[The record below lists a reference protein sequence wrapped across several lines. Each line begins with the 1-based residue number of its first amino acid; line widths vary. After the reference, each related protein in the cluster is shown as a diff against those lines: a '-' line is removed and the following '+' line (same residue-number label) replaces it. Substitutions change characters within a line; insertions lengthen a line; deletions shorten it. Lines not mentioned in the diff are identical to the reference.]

1 MRTVTKSKKAVFVA
15 VIILFLYLFAEV
27 TTFVGY
33 GILNQT
39 TFSWAEF
46 ESQRVDVLEKL
57 GKKRKRHNRPQADIR
72 KSAKRR
78 SVEVLHPYIGYVID
92 HRDEDCPQYGFCMDA
107 MKGDM
112 NAPITA
118 KSDDKLIVAIMG
130 GSFAVGVS
138 TNAHVIVQK
147 LQQIP
152 EFRDKEIVIH
162 TIALGGFK
170 QPQQL
175 MALNYFLALGAH
187 FDIIINIDGFNEIA
201 LPGLE
206 NVSKGVSPYYP
217 RLWYN
222 RVKGGRDEAML
233 LLLGKVALIKSDQEK
248 AARRLSNSVWRY
260 SVIGNLIWKYRN
272 KRYERKIRGNEEHF
286 IQYRADVSR
295 TLSYVATGPEYRYQ
309 DSDTLLRDLAR
320 VWSKSS
326 LQMHYVSQSIGAK
339 YFHFL
344 QPNQYV
350 SGSKSMGDEEMVVAR
365 LDDHPYRRSVEQ
377 GYPKLQAEGKWLQ
390 QNGVTFYDLTPI
402 FKDHNEPLYRDACC
416 HVTAEGYEIINSRI
430 ADAITMRDP

>member
-1 MRTVTKSKKAVFVA
+1 
-15 VIILFLYLFAEV
+15 
-27 TTFVGY
+27 
-33 GILNQT
+33 
-39 TFSWAEF
+39 
-46 ESQRVDVLEKL
+46 
-57 GKKRKRHNRPQADIR
+57 
-72 KSAKRR
+72 
-78 SVEVLHPYIGYVID
+78 
-92 HRDEDCPQYGFCMDA
+92 MDA

-118 KSDDKLIVAIMG
+118 KSDDKLIVVIMG

-147 LQQIP
+147 LKQIP
-152 EFRDKEIVIH
+152 QFRDKEIVIH
-162 TIALGGFK
+162 TVALGGFK

-222 RVKGGRDEAML
+222 RVKGGRDEVML
-233 LLLGKVALIKSDQEK
+233 LLLGKLALIRSDQAK

-260 SVIGNLIWKYRN
+260 SVIANLIWAYRN
-272 KRYERKIRGNEEHF
+272 KRYERKILGNEEYF
-286 IQYRADVSR
+286 IHYRAELSR
-295 TLSYVATGPEYRYQ
+295 TLFYVATGPEYHYQ
-309 DSDTLLRDLAR
+309 DSDTLHRDLAR

-326 LQMHYVSQSIGAK
+326 LQMNYVSQSIGAK

-350 SGSKSMGDEEMVVAR
+350 PGSKPMGDEETAVAR

-377 GYPKLQAEGKWLQ
+377 GYPKLQAEGEWLLD
-390 QNGVTFYDLTPI
+390 NGVAFYDLTLI

-416 HVTAEGYEIINSRI
+416 HVTARGYEIVNARI
-430 ADAITMRDP
+430 ADAMGNR

>member
-1 MRTVTKSKKAVFVA
+1 MRTVSKSKKAVFVA
-15 VIILFLYLFAEV
+15 VIILVSYLLAEL
-27 TTFVGY
+27 TTYVGY
-33 GILNQT
+33 GILNET
-39 TFSWAEF
+39 TFAWAEF
-46 ESQRVDVLEKL
+46 QAQRLQVLDRL
-57 GKKRKRHNRPQADIR
+57 DKKRKRHYRSQADIR
-72 KSAKRR
+72 KTTKRQR
-78 SVEVLHPYIGYVID
+78 VEVLHPYIGYVVD
-92 HRDEDCPQYGFCMDA
+92 HRDEGCPQYGFCMDA

-138 TNAHVIVQK
+138 TNAHVIVRK

-152 EFRDKEIVIH
+152 EYRDKEIIIH

-201 LPGLE
+201 LPELE

-222 RVKGGRDEAML
+222 RVKGGRDETML
-233 LLLGKVALIKSDQEK
+233 LLLGKVALLKNDQEK
-248 AARRLSNSVWRY
+248 AAQGLMSSAWRY
-260 SVIGNLIWKYRN
+260 SVIANLIWKYRN
-272 KRYERKIRGNEEHF
+272 DRYERKIRGNEEYF
-286 IQYRADVSR
+286 IQYRADMSR
-295 TLSYVATGPEYRYQ
+295 TLSYVATGPEYHYQ

-326 LQMHYVSQSIGAK
+326 LQMHYVSRSIGAK

-350 SGSKSMGDEEMVVAR
+350 PGSKPMGEEETAAAR
-365 LDDHPYRRSVEQ
+365 RDDHPYRRSVEQ

-390 QNGVTFYDLTPI
+390 QIGVAFYDLTSI
-402 FKDHNEPLYRDACC
+402 FNDHNEPLYRDACC
-416 HVTAEGYEIINSRI
+416 HITTEGYEIVNARI
-430 ADAITMRDP
+430 ADAMGGP